1 MARKNDIL
9 SIYTKEVEQIK
20 ADGLFKGEAPF
31 VSPQGAKVVM
41 EDGRELL
48 NMCANNYLGL
58 GDNQRLIDA
67 AKKTYD
73 EKGYGVASVR
83 FICGTQD
90 IHKKLEKKISGFLGT
105 DDTILYSSCFDANGG
120 LFETILT
127 AEDAVISDELN
138 HASIIDGVRLC
149 KAKRYRYKNNNMED
163 LEAQLQALVQAEQA
177 AAYYGMTL
185 SDITITPG
193 LVDILY
199 LGVKLGIYPPL
210 IFLGI
215 GTMTDFEPLIARPS
229 SLLLG
234 AAAQLGIF
242 FTFVGAKIL
251 GFTNQEA
258 ASIGIIGG
266 ADGPTAIYVT
276 TKLAPHL
283 LGSIAVAA
291 YCYMALVPVIQPPI
305 MKALTTEKE
314 RQIVMTAPRRVSK
327 TEKILF
333 PIIVT
338 IIVALTLPDA
348 AILVGC
354 LMMGNLMKESGVVER
369 ITKTAGNELMNII
382 TIFLGFSVGC
392 TTNAATF
399 LNIQTVEIIVLGIVA
414 FGVGTAGGV
423 LLGKVMCVVTH
434 GKINPLIGSAGVSA
448 VPMAARV
455 SQKVGQEYNPRN
467 YLLMHAMGPN
477 VAGVI
482 GSAVAAGILI
492 NMFG

>member
-1 MARKNDIL
+1 MGAIFTNIAEIFANSGWAQIFFAEGGWKYAVMIGVACVLLYLAIVHQFEPLLLLPIGFGMLMTNLPLDGIFHMDIF
-9 SIYTKEVEQIK
+9 INETQHINW
-20 ADGLFKGEAPF
+20 
-31 VSPQGAKVVM
+31 
-41 EDGRELL
+41 ELL
-48 NMCANNYLGL
+48 
-58 GDNQRLIDA
+58 
-67 AKKTYD
+67 
-73 EKGYGVASVR
+73 
-83 FICGTQD
+83 GT
-90 IHKKLEKKISGFLGT
+90 SG
-105 DDTILYSSCFDANGG
+105 
-120 LFETILT
+120 
-127 AEDAVISDELN
+127 
-138 HASIIDGVRLC
+138 
-149 KAKRYRYKNNNMED
+149 
-163 LEAQLQALVQAEQA
+163 
-177 AAYYGMTL
+177 GMA
-185 SDITITPG
+185 DYI
-193 LVDILY
+193 Y

-251 GFTNQEA
+251 GFTNKEA
-258 ASIGIIGG
+258 ASIGIIGC
-266 ADGPTAIYVT
+266 ADGPTAIFVT
-276 TKLAPHL
+276 TRLAPHL

-305 MKALTTEKE
+305 MKVLTTEKE
-314 RQIVMTAPRRVSK
+314 RQIVMESPRKVSK

-338 IIVALTLPDA
+338 IIVSLTLPDA

-354 LMMGNLMKESGVVER
+354 LMLGNLMKECGVVER
-369 ITKTAGNELMNII
+369 IKKTAGNELMNII

-423 LLGKVMCVVTH
+423 LLGKVMCFVTH

>member
-1 MARKNDIL
+1 MGAIFTNIAEIFAN
-9 SIYTKEVEQIK
+9 SGWAQIFFAEGGWK
-20 ADGLFKGEAPF
+20 YA
-31 VSPQGAKVVM
+31 VM
-41 EDGRELL
+41 
-48 NMCANNYLGL
+48 
-58 GDNQRLIDA
+58 I
-67 AKKTYD
+67 
-73 EKGYGVASVR
+73 GVACVLLYLAIVHQFEPLLLLPIGFGMLMTNLPLDGIFHMDI
-83 FICGTQD
+83 FINSTNHIDWALLGS
-90 IHKKLEKKISGFLGT
+90 SG
-105 DDTILYSSCFDANGG
+105 
-120 LFETILT
+120 
-127 AEDAVISDELN
+127 
-138 HASIIDGVRLC
+138 
-149 KAKRYRYKNNNMED
+149 
-163 LEAQLQALVQAEQA
+163 
-177 AAYYGMTL
+177 GM
-185 SDITITPG
+185 
-193 LVDILY
+193 VDYIY

-266 ADGPTAIYVT
+266 ADGPTAIFVT
-276 TKLAPHL
+276 TRLAPHL

-305 MKALTTEKE
+305 MKVLTTEKE
-314 RQIVMTAPRRVSK
+314 RQIVMESPRKVSK

-338 IIVALTLPDA
+338 IIVSLTLPDA

-354 LMMGNLMKESGVVER
+354 LMLGNLMKECGVVER
-369 ITKTAGNELMNII
+369 IKKTAGNELMNII

-423 LLGKVMCVVTH
+423 LLGKVMCFVTH

>member
-1 MARKNDIL
+1 MGAIFTNIAEIFANSGWAQIFFAEGGWKYAVMIGVACVLLYLAIVHQFEPLLLLPIGFGMLMTNLPLDGIFHMDIF
-9 SIYTKEVEQIK
+9 INETQHINW
-20 ADGLFKGEAPF
+20 
-31 VSPQGAKVVM
+31 
-41 EDGRELL
+41 ELL
-48 NMCANNYLGL
+48 
-58 GDNQRLIDA
+58 
-67 AKKTYD
+67 
-73 EKGYGVASVR
+73 
-83 FICGTQD
+83 GT
-90 IHKKLEKKISGFLGT
+90 SG
-105 DDTILYSSCFDANGG
+105 
-120 LFETILT
+120 
-127 AEDAVISDELN
+127 
-138 HASIIDGVRLC
+138 
-149 KAKRYRYKNNNMED
+149 
-163 LEAQLQALVQAEQA
+163 
-177 AAYYGMTL
+177 GMA
-185 SDITITPG
+185 DYI
-193 LVDILY
+193 Y

-251 GFTNQEA
+251 G
-258 ASIGIIGG
+258 
-266 ADGPTAIYVT
+266 PTAIFVT
-276 TKLAPHL
+276 TRLAPHL

-305 MKALTTEKE
+305 MKVLTTEKE
-314 RQIVMTAPRRVSK
+314 RQIVMESPRKVSK

-338 IIVALTLPDA
+338 IIVSLTLPDA

-354 LMMGNLMKESGVVER
+354 LMLGNLMKECGVVER
-369 ITKTAGNELMNII
+369 IKKTAGNELMNII

-423 LLGKVMCVVTH
+423 LLGKVMCFVTH

>member
-1 MARKNDIL
+1 MGAIL
-9 SIYTKEVEQIK
+9 TNITEIFANSGWAQIFLVQ
-20 ADGLFKGEAPF
+20 DGWKYA
-31 VSPQGAKVVM
+31 VM
-41 EDGRELL
+41 LAVACVLLYLAIVKQFEPLLLLPIGFGMLMTNLPLDGIFHIEIFLNETNHINWELL
-48 NMCANNYLGL
+48 G
-58 GDNQRLIDA
+58 
-67 AKKTYD
+67 
-73 EKGYGVASVR
+73 
-83 FICGTQD
+83 
-90 IHKKLEKKISGFLGT
+90 
-105 DDTILYSSCFDANGG
+105 SSGG
-120 LFETILT
+120 LADYI
-127 AEDAVISDELN
+127 
-138 HASIIDGVRLC
+138 
-149 KAKRYRYKNNNMED
+149 
-163 LEAQLQALVQAEQA
+163 
-177 AAYYGMTL
+177 
-185 SDITITPG
+185 
-193 LVDILY
+193 Y

-215 GTMTDFEPLIARPS
+215 GTMTDFTPLIARPS

-242 FTFVGAKIL
+242 FTYVGARIL
-251 GFTNQEA
+251 GFTAQEA

-266 ADGPTAIYVT
+266 ADGPTAIFT
-276 TKLAPHL
+276 TTRLAPHL

-305 MKALTTEKE
+305 MRALTTEKE
-314 RQIVMTAPRRVSK
+314 RQVIMDTPRTVTK
-327 TEKILF
+327 TEKIIF
-333 PIIVT
+333 PIMVT
-338 IIVALTLPDA
+338 IIVSLTLPDA

-354 LMMGNLMKESGVVER
+354 LMLGNLMKESGVVER

-392 TTNAATF
+392 TTNASTF
-399 LNIQTVEIIVLGIVA
+399 LTLQTVEIIVLGVVA

-423 LLGKVMCVVTH
+423 LLGKVMCAVTH

-455 SQKVGQEYNPRN
+455 SQKVGQEYNPSN

-492 NMFG
+492 NIFG